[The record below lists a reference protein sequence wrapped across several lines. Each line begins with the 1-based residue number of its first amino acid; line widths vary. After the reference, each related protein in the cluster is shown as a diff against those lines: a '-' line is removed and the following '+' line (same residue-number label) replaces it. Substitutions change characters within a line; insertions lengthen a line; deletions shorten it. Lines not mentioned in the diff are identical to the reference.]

1 MHKYI
6 SLFQLLNQ
14 YATIPLTFL
23 VTAIAVKLVVAIIM
37 TASKV
42 VMAIIIVLPNAS
54 KAVSSSQGWRY
65 VEGRVC
71 SCTP

>member
-14 YATIPLTFL
+14 YATRPLTFL

-42 VMAIIIVLPNAS
+42 VMAIIIVLPNANE
-54 KAVSSSQGWRY
+54 AVSSSD
-65 VEGRVC
+65 
-71 SCTP
+71 TNN